1 MDSMNRRVL
10 LAGGAGVTTAVLAGC
25 LSDADENREPNSTS
39 EPPQEQEYDADNPF
53 SITLMNNGARNH
65 SVAVEIS
72 RNGDTVYED
81 ATEVD
86 TGETITVAKYET
98 TGRYTIRAETD
109 DHQMETSAEIERE
122 NLISHRSASCRI
134 MVDDDGVLIEVEFA
148 D

>member
-10 LAGGAGVTTAVLAGC
+10 LAGGAGVTTAVLVGC
-25 LSDADENREPNSTS
+25 LSNADENREPNSTS

-53 SITLMNNGARNH
+53 PIILMNDGDRNH
-65 SVAVEIS
+65 SVAVEVS

-81 ATEVD
+81 TTDVD
-86 TGETITVAKYET
+86 AGKTTTVAKYET
-98 TGRYTIRAETD
+98 TGQYTIRAETG

-122 NLISHRSASCRI
+122 NLMSHRSAFCRI
-134 MVDDDGVLIEVEFA
+134 VVDEDGVLVEVEFE